1 MFLLH
6 SIFAKYNLTEDKGK
20 FSPDVF
26 SLFLKLFKV
35 ILSYIQRFEISTW
48 NVLKIL
54 LYHSKIMS
62 IVCGSNIPPS

>member
-54 LYHSKIMS
+54 LCHSKTMS